1 MNQKFEPLDNG
12 EVLSVD
18 ASAQLLIG
26 HRTFRV
32 GEFAEALRSQ
42 LEYGLGGSSGWTEEK
57 DGWFSENGIECEVLK
72 FGNVGW
78 QKGKVR
84 IKLEFRAEEPNST
97 AKLTSH
103 YPAIEDED
111 EDEDED
117 DFSKVTILEDEAELA
132 AILSEHSEPQVA
144 AVEIDE
150 SLTKDIWE

>member
-84 IKLEFRAEEPNST
+84 IKLEFRAEEPKSP
-97 AKLTSH
+97 AKLAPK
-103 YPAIEDED
+103 YPI

-132 AILSEHSEPQVA
+132 AILSEHSEPQLA

>member
-84 IKLEFRAEEPNST
+84 IKLEFRAEEPNSP
-97 AKLTSH
+97 AKLAPN
-103 YPAIEDED
+103 YPIEDE
-111 EDEDED
+111 EEDED

-132 AILSEHSEPQVA
+132 AILAEHSEPQVP
-144 AVEIDE
+144 VVQVDE

>member
-84 IKLEFRAEEPNST
+84 IKLEFRAEEPNSP
-97 AKLTSH
+97 AKLAPN
-103 YPAIEDED
+103 YPI
-111 EDEDED
+111 EDED

-132 AILSEHSEPQVA
+132 AILAEHSEPQVP
-144 AVEIDE
+144 VVQVDE

>member
-84 IKLEFRAEEPNST
+84 IKLEFRAEEPKSPV
-97 AKLTSH
+97 KLAPN
-103 YPAIEDED
+103 YPIED